1 MINKEPS
8 YLFKIVILK
17 FRISFS
23 EMATKNMNSENY
35 WTDQPSLKIPD
46 TFGNFFPSVN
56 RKSIYFIWVGLESRR
71 V

>member
-35 WTDQPSLKIPD
+35 
-46 TFGNFFPSVN
+46 
-56 RKSIYFIWVGLESRR
+56 
-71 V
+71 